1 MWLSR
6 HLVHVVPPPP
16 SPSLR
21 SAGCGLR
28 TNSLAGQAPPCFH
41 FSLGKE
47 CGFLPREGI
56 SLHSPSLWETSTG
69 FCGSLGPSSLP
80 RSDGEMEAFHPCIFR
95 AGPFEPTLSNTAH
108 PGVGV
113 WSPGNYIS
121 WLTSD
126 SLWVSETDT
135 PFWLQCL
142 MLRLSFKGGM
152 VYFFPL
158 NDRHSTEMLFF
169 RLCIL

>member
-1 MWLSR
+1 MFSVTVQHKGFLHDSCICGYHGTLST
-6 HLVHVVPPPP
+6 LSPPPP

-56 SLHSPSLWETSTG
+56 SLHSPSLWETSIG

-80 RSDGEMEAFHPCIFR
+80 RSDGEMEASHPCIFR

-135 PFWLQCL
+135 HFTSLWVSETPRFG
-142 MLRLSFKGGM
+142 SN
-152 VYFFPL
+152 V
-158 NDRHSTEMLFF
+158 
-169 RLCIL
+169 